1 MTPMVKMD
9 RRSSAP
15 PENMLTMPKMVSAL
29 SRKKLGDALRVD
41 ARHGDVRADAI
52 DDQTA
57 DQEQQALAYVA
68 ETRRVAEY

>member
-9 RRSSAP
+9 RRDSAP

-29 SRKKLGDALRVD
+29 SWKKPATRSRVD

-52 DDQTA
+52 DDQPA
-57 DQEQQALAYVA
+57 DQEQQAIAYVA

>member
-29 SRKKLGDALRVD
+29 SRKKPATRSGSMP
-41 ARHGDVRADAI
+41 G
-52 DDQTA
+52 TGM
-57 DQEQQALAYVA
+57 YVPM
-68 ETRRVAEY
+68 R